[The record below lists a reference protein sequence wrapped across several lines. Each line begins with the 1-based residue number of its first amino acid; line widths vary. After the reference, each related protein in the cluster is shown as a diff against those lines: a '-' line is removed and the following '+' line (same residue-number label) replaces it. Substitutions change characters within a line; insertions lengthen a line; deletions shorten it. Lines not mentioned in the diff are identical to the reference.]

1 MMTARVGGVKIN
13 DINPGRQ
20 GCEIT
25 FVCEERAEVQG
36 LLIWYVVGYTMSS
49 VFTIFTVAEV

>member
-1 MMTARVGGVKIN
+1 MLFRSVNGNTLPMMTARVGGVKIN
-13 DINPGRQ
+13 DINLGRQ

-36 LLIWYVVGYTMSS
+36 LLIWYVV
-49 VFTIFTVAEV
+49 